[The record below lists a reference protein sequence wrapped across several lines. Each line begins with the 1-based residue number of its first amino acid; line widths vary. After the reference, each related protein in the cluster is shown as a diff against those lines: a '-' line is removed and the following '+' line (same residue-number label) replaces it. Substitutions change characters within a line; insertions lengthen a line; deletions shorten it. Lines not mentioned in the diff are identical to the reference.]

1 MATQSEKDAILFAIA
16 ELFAALK
23 GNMNANAVRFDED
36 KIPTYGLRVA
46 EQSFGTA
53 YQLIKQQAIPLP
65 KPITIVLEASIK
77 GAGIGIKAWAQ
88 SMKDDWGMIAPKCG
102 AHCKL
107 CNSRSTALYFNAIS
121 EIFDYSIKSKS
132 KWNKKAAQKVS
143 TISDS
148 INKSLVDYADEVI
161 KTSSFT
167 NAWSAWDSFG
177 DNLISLAEP
186 LTQLLST
193 DY

>member
-1 MATQSEKDAILFAIA
+1 MTAKGEKDAILFALA

-53 YQLIKQQAIPLP
+53 YQLVNEQSIPLP
-65 KPITIVLEASIK
+65 KPITIVIEAAIK

-121 EIFDYSIKSKS
+121 KIFDYSIKSKS
-132 KWNKKAAQKVS
+132 KWDKKDAQKVS
-143 TISDS
+143 TISES
-148 INKSLVDYADEVI
+148 VNKSLVDYADEVV
-161 KTSSFT
+161 KTSSFA
-167 NAWSAWDSFG
+167 NAWTAWDAFG
-177 DNLISLAEP
+177 DNLFSLAEP
-186 LTQLLST
+186 LAKLLST